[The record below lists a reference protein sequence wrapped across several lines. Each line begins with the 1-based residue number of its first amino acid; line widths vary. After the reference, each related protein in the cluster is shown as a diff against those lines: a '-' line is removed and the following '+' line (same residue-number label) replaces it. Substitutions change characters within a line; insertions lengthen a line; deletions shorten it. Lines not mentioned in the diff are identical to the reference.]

1 MSKTIIHC
9 TSLAGHHLEYLHH
22 LYMGAVERSDWTFR
36 FLMPSSFNE
45 KKNLLSWPNA
55 ANITIEILEDIDENI
70 DNDSLLKKSYA
81 KARNLR
87 KYVKLYNPTHIILID
102 LISYLPFL
110 PFLVSS
116 KVKVRG
122 ILYRIYLYEWKASGL
137 LKKVQDTIKFIL
149 FSRCG
154 LFERVFILNDSA
166 AAAYL
171 NRLYSTSHFCYLPDP
186 VAAPKD
192 YTPSNIRDGLLISE
206 GNTVYLHPG
215 GMLPYKGTLE
225 MLKAFNTMEPSI
237 LSNITLILA
246 GRVTPPIKE
255 QFMTLFNQLKEK
267 MQVLLMEGYLPDND
281 LADLFYSCDYVLI
294 PYRVK
299 SQSSGIVGHAAF
311 YNKPVVVA
319 HGGIIGKAVRRWH
332 LGIPLNSPSAE
343 CIRWFVEAPIS
354 MQVHGE
360 SYVKTHSIEI
370 FCEKIMN

>member
-1 MSKTIIHC
+1 MKSSLIHC
-9 TSLAGHHLEYLHH
+9 TSVAGHHLEYLHH
-22 LYMGAVERSDWTFR
+22 LYMGAMERGDCTFR
-36 FLMPSSFNE
+36 FLVPPAFND
-45 KKNLLSWPNA
+45 KKDLLSWPKA
-55 ANITIEILEDIDENI
+55 GNITIEILEGIDEDI

-81 KARNLR
+81 KAKNLQ
-87 KYVKLYNPTHIILID
+87 KYVKLYRPTHIILID

-137 LKKVQDTIKFIL
+137 LKKLQDAFKYIL

-154 LFERVFILNDSA
+154 LFERVFILNDST

-171 NRLYSTSHFCYLPDP
+171 NRLYNTSHFVYLPDP

-192 YTPSNIRDGLLISE
+192 YTPSNVRDRLLIPE

-225 MLKAFNTMEPSI
+225 MLKAFNTMKPSM

-246 GRVTPPIKE
+246 GRVTLPIKE
-255 QFMTLFNQLKEK
+255 QFMTLYNQLKEK

-294 PYRVK
+294 PYKVK

-319 HGGIIGKAVRRWH
+319 RGGIIGKAVRRWH
-332 LGIPLNSPSAE
+332 LGNLLDVPSAE
-343 CIRWFVEAPIS
+343 CIRGFVENPTS
-354 MQVHGE
+354 MEAHGE
-360 SYVKTHSIEI
+360 NYVKTHSIES
-370 FCEKIMN
+370 FCEMIMN